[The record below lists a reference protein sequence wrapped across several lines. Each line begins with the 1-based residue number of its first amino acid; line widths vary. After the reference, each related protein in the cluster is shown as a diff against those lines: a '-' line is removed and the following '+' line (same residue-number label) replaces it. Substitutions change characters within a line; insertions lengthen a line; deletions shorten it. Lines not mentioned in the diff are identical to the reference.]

1 VIALV
6 RYQVSLLLRS
16 HRWIPAAV
24 IYLIGVVALGG
35 VGGSATANGSALPQ
49 GLSWSALMLVPCVAW
64 LSRSV
69 LTAEPPAARAVVA
82 AASGPRRAQL
92 AALGAAFG
100 FAAAFGLAGV
110 IWELV
115 TCGLVRHPVTN
126 TLMLGATVSDV
137 ARGLGAA
144 LICLL
149 VGSAIGAMCNPP
161 VINRPAASMLTS
173 TAAVVLGLVWSV
185 SPANAAVRSG
195 YSTTP
200 SPWLSSMGIP
210 VIVAFALLIG
220 TWSISALVAA
230 RRSG

>member
-1 VIALV
+1 VIALG

-24 IYLIGVVALGG
+24 IYVIGVIGLGG
-35 VGGSATANGSALPQ
+35 VGGSATSHGAALPQ

-92 AALGAAFG
+92 SALMAALA
-100 FAAAFGLAGV
+100 FAAVFGLVGFV
-110 IWELV
+110 WELI
-115 TCGLVRHPVTN
+115 TCGVVRAPLTN
-126 TLMLGATVSDV
+126 SVMIGATATDLG
-137 ARGLGAA
+137 RGLGAS

-149 VGSAIGAMCNPP
+149 VGSAIGAICNPP

-173 TAAVVLGLVWSV
+173 TGAVVLGLVWSV

-195 YSTTP
+195 YSSAP
-200 SPWLSSMGIP
+200 NPWLTSLGLP
-210 VIVAFALLIG
+210 VIGAFALIVL
-220 TWSISALVAA
+220 TWSVSALVAA

>member
-1 VIALV
+1 VIALI

-24 IYLIGVVALGG
+24 IYVIGVVGLGG
-35 VGGSATANGSALPQ
+35 VGGSATGHGAALPQ
-49 GLSWSALMLVPCVAW
+49 GLSWSALMLVPSVAW

-82 AASGPRRAQL
+82 AAAGPRRAQL
-92 AALGAAFG
+92 AALAAAAGIAAVLGAA
-100 FAAAFGLAGV
+100 GL

-115 TCGLVRHPVTN
+115 TSGVIRAPHTN
-126 TLMLGATVSDV
+126 SVMIGATFADV

-161 VINRPAASMLTS
+161 VIRAPAASMLAS
-173 TAAVVLGLVWSV
+173 TAAVVLALVWSV

-195 YSTTP
+195 YGAAT
-200 SPWLSSMGIP
+200 SSWPAGLP
-210 VIVAFALLIG
+210 VIAALALLVVA
-220 TWSISALVAA
+220 WSISAVVAA
-230 RRSG
+230 RRSS